1 MTTLTVS
8 LTRAHKI
15 VERLKTHST
24 QLLADATNAASATAI
39 IGRATGQ
46 LERLQAKGKTALDL
60 TKQAERFLRAAS
72 AVRAIIGRHNEDRGI
87 SAKLAE
93 LDAVNK
99 LVAHTRSMVGAA
111 QMGSLE
117 LSELA
122 DYTTLGKENA
132 YSSLVVNTVEP
143 EDRKQMSA
151 TLAALQREVVQLSDA
166 IAEANAAR
174 LSFELE
180 DDLAAIATG
189 AA

>member
-1 MTTLTVS
+1 MSTITVS

-15 VERLKTHST
+15 SERLKTYST
-24 QLLADATNAASATAI
+24 QLLADATTAAGVTAI
-39 IGRATGQ
+39 TGRATGQ
-46 LERLQAKGKTALDL
+46 LERLRAKGKTALEL
-60 TKQAERFLRAAS
+60 TKQAERYLRAAS
-72 AVRAIIGRHNEDRGI
+72 AVRTIISRENEVRSI

-99 LVAHTRSMVGAA
+99 LVGHLKGMVEAA
-111 QMGSLE
+111 QAGSLE
-117 LSELA
+117 LAELA
-122 DYTTLGKENA
+122 DYTVIGKENA

-143 EDRKQMSA
+143 DERKLMSA